1 MSNYAWVLEVRPGY
15 EDEYKKRH
23 DEIWPEMVQMLSD
36 AGLRNYNI
44 FRHGLTLFGYFE
56 TDDLKKSIDHIVKS
70 EVNKKSKLLDHP
82 NVNLYDA
89 PIMEISSTL
98 IRDNIEKN
106 ISISN
111 LVPKEIEEML
121 LNENKVY

>member
-44 FRHGLTLFGYFE
+44 RIRKVNIATTNIFKLF
-56 TDDLKKSIDHIVKS
+56 
-70 EVNKKSKLLDHP
+70 
-82 NVNLYDA
+82 
-89 PIMEISSTL
+89 
-98 IRDNIEKN
+98 
-106 ISISN
+106 
-111 LVPKEIEEML
+111 L
-121 LNENKVY
+121 LNIYYAIIN